1 MADRRQIEWVGFNM
15 YLKSIE
21 VYGFKSFAN
30 KILFKFENGIT
41 GIVGPNGSGKSNVAD
56 AVRWVLGEQSAKQLR
71 GAKME
76 DVIFAGTEMRKPHGS
91 AYVAIT
97 LDNSDHVLPI
107 DYEEV
112 TVARRVYRSG
122 ESEYLINGTPCRLKD
137 INNMF
142 FDTGIGKEGY
152 SIIGQGQVEK
162 ILSGKPEERRELFD
176 EAAGIVKYKKNK
188 AATEKAL
195 ESERQN
201 LYRVNDI
208 LTELEKQVGPLEK
221 QAETAK
227 KYLLYKEEMKK
238 LDVNVFLLD
247 SDRIQASM
255 KDNQDKLDIVTSRTA
270 ELNQQYEAIRTEYDR
285 LEAEL
290 EQYNQRID
298 IGKTQITD
306 LKLAVERAEGET
318 KVLNQKI
325 SSVRMTDEHVSEQI
339 RRVQDSLLKQ
349 TEEQRAYQAKK
360 AVLDEKLDSADDV
373 VEEAKARAQEIQ
385 NEITRLE
392 ENVEK
397 NKADIIDLMN
407 ENSSIKGKVAR
418 YDTLLE
424 NIGYR
429 KTQINQRYVQFKS
442 DEMADQEQHKIL
454 QEKLQTLNDSITQRQ
469 DALNICD
476 GKLDEN
482 TAATRENR
490 EKLAEIRNAYTSA
503 RAKAESLRNI
513 TERYD
518 GYGNSIRRIMEQKER
533 DRGIIGVV
541 ADIISVPKKYEI
553 AIETALGGSIQ
564 NVVTRDELTAKR
576 FIQYLK
582 ENKYGRATFL
592 PLTSISTGNGF
603 NRRESLNEPGAIGL
617 ADTLVEISEQYRA
630 VAEHLLGRILVVDH
644 IDHAIAIAKKYKYS
658 IRIVTL
664 DGELLTPGGAM
675 TGGAYK
681 NSSNLLGRKRE
692 LDELNQMVEEY
703 SRQIREEEKLEQTL
717 RTVRDEL
724 KDEKE
729 TLSNKLQEL
738 YLAKNTNH
746 LNLEQ
751 VNARLSEHASIF
763 ASLQNEAKELDA
775 QVEEINRNKDQLFEG
790 NKFQEQAKQECE
802 SRIAKY
808 EEEIQAQK
816 EFLETA
822 NSKVSE
828 LLLEF
833 NTIKQQDDFYIEN
846 IHRIRIENDKLKAEL
861 EEYNRRTHGAAEEIM
876 EINEQING
884 IRKEMEKHQI
894 QIQTMEET
902 LQADTA
908 AKDTCTNSHK
918 EFFNKREGLREELAN
933 LDKEGYRL
941 HTQLEKITEQS
952 DALNNYMWEE
962 YELTYN
968 RAMELKN
975 PEFTDLSLLKKELSA
990 VKAKIKSLGDVN
1002 VNAIEDYKS
1011 VSERYEFLKNQHD
1024 DIVKAEENLKRIIAE
1039 LDTAMREQFSEK
1051 FAEIRTMF
1059 DKVFK
1064 ELFGGGKAN
1073 LELVDEADILE
1084 TGIKIIAQPP
1094 GKKLQ
1099 NMMQLSGGEK
1109 SLTAIALLFA
1119 IQNLKPSPFCLLD
1132 EIEAALDDSNVNRFA
1147 HYLHKLTSDTQFIV
1161 ITHRKGTMEA
1171 ADVLYGITMQEKG
1184 VSTLVSVNLIENE
1197 LDK

>member
-1 MADRRQIEWVGFNM
+1 M

-76 DVIFAGTEMRKPHGS
+76 DVIFAGTELRKPHGS

-208 LTELEKQVGPLEK
+208 LSELEKQVGPLEK
-221 QAETAK
+221 QSETAK
-227 KYLLYKEEMKK
+227 KYLLFKEEMKK

-247 SDRIQASM
+247 SDRIRTEQTETQ
-255 KDNQDKLDIVTSRTA
+255 KKLEIVTGRTA
-270 ELNQQYEAIRTEYDR
+270 ELNEKYEAIKTEYER
-285 LEAEL
+285 LETEL
-290 EQYNQRID
+290 EICNRKID
-298 IGKTQITD
+298 TD
-306 LKLAVERAEGET
+306 KGQETELKLAVERAEGEVR
-318 KVLNQKI
+318 VLNQKI
-325 SSVRMTDEHVSEQI
+325 DSVRLSDEHVSEQI
-339 RRVQDSLLKQ
+339 RRVQDALLKQ

-360 AVLDEKLDSADDV
+360 AVLDEKLDTADDV
-373 VEEAKARAQEIQ
+373 VEEAKAHSQEIQ
-385 NEITRLE
+385 DEITRLE
-392 ENVEK
+392 GCIEK

-407 ENSSIKGKVAR
+407 ENSSMKGKVAR

-424 NIGYR
+424 NISYR
-429 KTQINQRYVQFKS
+429 KTQINQRFVQFKS
-442 DEMADQEQHKIL
+442 DEMTDREQYE
-454 QEKLQTLNDSITQRQ
+454 QLQTKLKELDEQINTRQ
-469 DALNICD
+469 QALEVCD
-476 GKLDEN
+476 KGLDEN
-482 TAATRENR
+482 TEATRKNR
-490 EKLAEIRNAYTSA
+490 EELAKLRNDYSA
-503 RAKAESLRNI
+503 AKAKAESLRNI

-518 GYGNSIRRIMEQKER
+518 GYGNSIRRVMEQKSHT
-533 DRGIIGVV
+533 RGIVGVV
-541 ADIISVPKKYEI
+541 ADILSVQQKYEI
-553 AIETALGGSIQ
+553 AVETALGGSIQ
-564 NVVTRDELTAKR
+564 NIVTEDEGTAKR

-582 ENKYGRATFL
+582 QNKYGRATFL
-592 PLTSISTGNGF
+592 PLTSIGNSTPF
-603 NRRESLNEPGAIGL
+603 NKQEALREPGAIGL
-617 ADTLVEISEQYRA
+617 ASTLVQIQPEYQA

-644 IDHAIAIAKKYKYS
+644 IDHALAIAKKYRYS

-664 DGELLTPGGAM
+664 EGELLTPGGAM

-692 LDELNQMVEEY
+692 LDELNEQVEAY
-703 SRQIREEEKLEQTL
+703 SRRIYEAEKLEQEL
-717 RTVRDEL
+717 RGRRDNL
-724 KDEKE
+724 KEEKE
-729 TLSNKLQEL
+729 TLSTKLQEL
-738 YLAKNTNH
+738 YLDKNTNH
-746 LNLEQ
+746 MSLEQ
-751 VNARLSEHASIF
+751 VNARLSEHATIF
-763 ASLQNEAKELDA
+763 ASLQNESKELDA
-775 QVEEINRNKDQLFEG
+775 QIEEINQNKNQLFEG

-808 EEEIQAQK
+808 EEDIAEQK
-816 EFLETA
+816 KLLETA
-822 NSKVSE
+822 NAKVSE

-833 NTIKQQDDFYIEN
+833 NTIKQQDDFYVEN
-846 IHRIRIENDKLKAEL
+846 IHRIRVENDKLKAEL
-861 EEYNRRTHGAAEEIM
+861 EEYNRRTHGAADEIM
-876 EINEQING
+876 EINEQINE
-884 IRKEMEKHQI
+884 IQKEMNQRKA
-894 QIQTMEET
+894 QIQTIEEQ
-902 LQADTA
+902 LQTA
-908 AKDTCTNSHK
+908 TAHKDEMMASHK
-918 EFFNKREGLREELAN
+918 EFFGQRESLREELAG

-941 HTQLEKITEQS
+941 NAQVEKINEQE

-968 RAMELKN
+968 RALELRN
-975 PEFTDLSLLKKELSA
+975 EEFTDLPVLRKELSA

-1002 VNAIEDYKS
+1002 VNAIEDYKN
-1011 VSERYEFLKNQHD
+1011 VSERYEFLKTQHD
-1024 DIVKAEENLKRIIAE
+1024 DIVKAEENLKQIIAE
-1039 LDTAMREQFSEK
+1039 LDTAMREQFSAK
-1051 FAEIRTMF
+1051 FAEIQAMF

-1073 LELVDEADILE
+1073 LVLVEDEDILE
-1084 TGIKIIAQPP
+1084 AGIKIIAQPP

-1147 HYLHKLTSDTQFIV
+1147 KYLHKLTKDTQFIV

>member
-1 MADRRQIEWVGFNM
+1 M

-30 KILFKFENGIT
+30 KILFKFEDGIT

-162 ILSGKPEERRELFD
+162 ILSGKPDERRELFD

-195 ESERQN
+195 EAERQN

-208 LTELEKQVGPLEK
+208 LSELEKQVGPLEK
-221 QAETAK
+221 QSEVAK

-247 SDRIQASM
+247 SERIRDV
-255 KDNQDKLDIVTSRTA
+255 KEENQEKLTIVTNRTE
-270 ELNQQYEAIRTEYDR
+270 ELNSKYEAIKTEYER
-285 LEAEL
+285 LETEL
-290 EQYNQRID
+290 ETYNQKID
-298 IGKTQITD
+298 TGKTQVTE
-306 LKLAVERAEGET
+306 LKLAVERAEGEV

-325 SSVRMTDEHVSEQI
+325 DSVRLSDEHISEQI
-339 RRVQDSLLKQ
+339 RRVQDALLKQ

-360 AVLDEKLDSADDV
+360 AVLDEKLDTADDV
-373 VEEAKARAQEIQ
+373 VEEAKAHSQEIQ
-385 NEITRLE
+385 DEISRLE
-392 ENVEK
+392 QNIEK
-397 NKADIIDLMN
+397 NKADIIELMN
-407 ENSSIKGKVAR
+407 ENSSMKGKVAR
-418 YDTLLE
+418 YDALLE
-424 NIGYR
+424 NISYR

-442 DEMADQEQHKIL
+442 DEMSDKEQYEAL
-454 QEKLQTLNDSITQRQ
+454 QKELQDLDGQIQTRQ

-476 GKLDEN
+476 KNLDEN
-482 TAATRENR
+482 TAATHQNR
-490 EKLAEIRNAYTSA
+490 DDLAKLRNDQSTAK
-503 RAKAESLRNI
+503 AKAESLRNI

-518 GYGNSIRRIMEQKER
+518 GYGNSIRRVMEQKNHTK
-533 DRGIIGVV
+533 GIIGVV
-541 ADIISVPKKYEI
+541 ADIISVQQKYEI
-553 AIETALGGSIQ
+553 AVETALGGSIQ
-564 NVVTRDELTAKR
+564 NIVTADESTAKKL
-576 FIQYLK
+576 IQYLK
-582 ENKYGRATFL
+582 QNKYGRATFL
-592 PLTSISTGNGF
+592 PLTSISSGGGF
-603 NRRESLNEPGAIGL
+603 NKQEALKEPGAIGL
-617 ADTLVEISEQYRA
+617 ASTLVNIQPEYQA

-644 IDHAIAIAKKYKYS
+644 IDHALAIAKKYKYS

-664 DGELLTPGGAM
+664 EGELLTPGGAL

-692 LDELNQMVEEY
+692 LDELNQIVEEL
-703 SRQIREEEKLEQTL
+703 SRKIFEAERLEQEL
-717 RTVRDEL
+717 RNRRDAL
-724 KDEKE
+724 KEEKE
-729 TLSNKLQEL
+729 TLSSKLQDL
-738 YLAKNTNH
+738 YLQKNTNH
-746 LNLEQ
+746 VNLEQ
-751 VNARLSEHASIF
+751 VNSRLAEHATVF
-763 ASLQNEAKELDA
+763 ASLENESKELDA
-775 QVEEINRNKDQLFEG
+775 QIEEINQNKNQLFEG
-790 NKFQEQAKQECE
+790 NKFQEQAKLDCE
-802 SRIAKY
+802 ARIAEY
-808 EEEIQAQK
+808 EAQIAEQK
-816 EFLETA
+816 VLLEAA
-822 NSKVSE
+822 NAKVSE

-833 NTIKQQDDFYIEN
+833 NTIKQQDDFFIEN
-846 IHRIRIENDKLKAEL
+846 IHRIRVENDKLKEEL
-861 EEYNRRTHGAAEEIM
+861 EEYNRRTHGAADEIM

-884 IRKEMEKHQI
+884 IQKEMNQRKT
-894 QIQTMEET
+894 QIQTMEEQ
-902 LQADTA
+902 LQTDTA
-908 AKDTCTNSHK
+908 KKDEMMASHK
-918 EFFNKREGLREELAN
+918 EFFNQRESLREELAG

-941 HTQLEKITEQS
+941 NAQLEKINEQS
-952 DALNNYMWEE
+952 DSLNNYMWEE

-968 RAMELKN
+968 RALELRN
-975 PEFTDLSLLKKELSA
+975 EEFTDLTMLRRELSA
-990 VKAKIKSLGDVN
+990 VKNKIKSLGDVN
-1002 VNAIEDYKS
+1002 VNAIEDYKN
-1011 VSERYEFLKNQHD
+1011 VSERYEFLKTQHD

-1039 LDTAMREQFSEK
+1039 LDTAMRAQFSEK
-1051 FAEIRTMF
+1051 FAEIQVMF

-1073 LELVDEADILE
+1073 LVLVEEEDILE
-1084 TGIKIIAQPP
+1084 AGIKIIAQPP

-1147 HYLHKLTSDTQFIV
+1147 KYLHKLTKDTQFIV

>member
-1 MADRRQIEWVGFNM
+1 M

-30 KILFKFENGIT
+30 KIIFKFENGIT

-71 GAKME
+71 GSKME
-76 DVIFAGTEMRKPHGS
+76 DVIFAGTELRKPHGS

-208 LTELEKQVGPLEK
+208 LSELEKQVGPLEK
-221 QAETAK
+221 QSEVAK

-247 SDRIQASM
+247 SDRIRKAIEE
-255 KDNQDKLDIVTSRTA
+255 NQDKLNIVNNRTS
-270 ELNQQYEAIRTEYDR
+270 ELNGTYEAIKTEYDR
-285 LEAEL
+285 LETEL
-290 EQYNQRID
+290 EVYNQKID
-298 IGKTQITD
+298 TGKSQVTE
-306 LKLAVERAEGET
+306 LKLAVERAEGEV

-325 SSVRMTDEHVSEQI
+325 DSVRLSDAHISEQI

-349 TEEQRAYQAKK
+349 TEEMRGYQEKK
-360 AVLDEKLDSADDV
+360 AVLDERLDTADDV
-373 VEEAKARAQEIQ
+373 VEEAKAHSQEIQ
-385 NEITRLE
+385 DEIVRLE
-392 ENVEK
+392 ENIEK
-397 NKADIIDLMN
+397 NKADIIELMN
-407 ENSSIKGKVAR
+407 ENSSMKGKVAR
-418 YDTLLE
+418 YDALLE
-424 NIGYR
+424 NISYR

-442 DEMADQEQHKIL
+442 DEMADKEQYEALQKEL
-454 QEKLQTLNDSITQRQ
+454 QELDSQVQNRQ
-469 DALNICD
+469 ESLNICD
-476 GKLDEN
+476 RNLDEN
-482 TAATRENR
+482 TAATHENR
-490 EKLAEIRNAYTSA
+490 DTLARLRNEYTTA
-503 RAKAESLRNI
+503 KAKAESLRNI

-518 GYGNSIRRIMEQKER
+518 GYGNSIRRVMEQKNHTK
-533 DRGIIGVV
+533 GIIGVV
-541 ADIISVPKKYEI
+541 ADIISVQQKYEI
-553 AIETALGGSIQ
+553 AVETALGGSIQ
-564 NVVTRDELTAKR
+564 NIVTSDEATAKKL
-576 FIQYLK
+576 IQYLK
-582 ENKYGRATFL
+582 QNKYGRATFL
-592 PLTSISTGNGF
+592 PLTSISSSGGF
-603 NRRESLNEPGAIGL
+603 NKQEALQEPGAIGL
-617 ADTLVEISEQYRA
+617 ASSLVKIQPEYQA

-644 IDHAIAIAKKYKYS
+644 IDHALAIAKKYKYS

-664 DGELLTPGGAM
+664 EGELLTPGGAL

-681 NSSNLLGRKRE
+681 NASNLLGRKRE
-692 LDELNQMVEEY
+692 LDELNQVVEEH
-703 SRQIREEEKLEQTL
+703 SRKILEAEKLEQELRNRRDTL
-717 RTVRDEL
+717 KE
-724 KDEKE
+724 EKE
-729 TLSNKLQEL
+729 TLSSKLQEL
-738 YLAKNTNH
+738 YLQKNTNH

-751 VNARLSEHASIF
+751 VNSRLSEHATIF
-763 ASLQNEAKELDA
+763 ASLQNESKELDA
-775 QVEEINRNKDQLFEG
+775 QIEEINQNKNQLFEG
-790 NKFQEQAKQECE
+790 NKFQEQAKKDCE
-802 SRIAKY
+802 ARIAKY
-808 EEEIQAQK
+808 EEQIVEQK
-816 EFLETA
+816 ELLESA
-822 NSKVSE
+822 NAKVSE

-833 NTIKQQDDFYIEN
+833 NTIKQQDDFFIEN
-846 IHRIRIENDKLKAEL
+846 IHRIRVENDKLKAEL
-861 EEYNRRTHGAAEEIM
+861 EDYNRRTHGAADEIM

-884 IRKEMEKHQI
+884 IQKEMNQRKT
-894 QIQTMEET
+894 QIQTMEEQ
-902 LQADTA
+902 LSADTA
-908 AKDTCTNSHK
+908 KKEEMMTSHK
-918 EFFNKREGLREELAN
+918 EFFNQRESLREELAS

-941 HTQLEKITEQS
+941 NAQLEKINEQS
-952 DALNNYMWEE
+952 DSLNNYMWEE

-968 RAMELKN
+968 RALELRN
-975 PEFTDLSLLKKELSA
+975 EEFTDLTMLRRELSA
-990 VKAKIKSLGDVN
+990 VKTKIKSLGDVN
-1002 VNAIEDYKS
+1002 VNAIEDYKN
-1011 VSERYEFLKNQHD
+1011 VSERYEFLKTQHD

-1051 FAEIRTMF
+1051 FAEIRVMF

-1073 LELVDEADILE
+1073 LELVDDEDILE
-1084 TGIKIIAQPP
+1084 AGIKIIAQPP

-1147 HYLHKLTSDTQFIV
+1147 KYLHKLTKDTQFIV